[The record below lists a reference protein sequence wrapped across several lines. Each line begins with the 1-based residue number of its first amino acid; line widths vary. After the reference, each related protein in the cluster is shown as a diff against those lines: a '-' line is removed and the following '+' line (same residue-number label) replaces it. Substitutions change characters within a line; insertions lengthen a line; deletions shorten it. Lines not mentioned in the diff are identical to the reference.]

1 MRKILFIICWALAG
15 VGLYSCSLDEPS
27 YGKTTSDNY
36 YQKESDI
43 EQALT
48 GAYLQLR
55 TTWNE
60 YALNHYFVGD
70 CSTDDAL
77 KGGGND
83 GDRAEVRDLSDFTIY
98 TTNGEV
104 GRRWEILYRL
114 INRCNDVIYYA
125 PDAIG
130 NEKLLKRY
138 ANEAKAL
145 RAFGYYCLVTTFGEV
160 PLITTPMQPAEIL
173 QIPRSPLEKVYECI
187 VSDYGMN
194 WRTEYENSSE
204 SVFEIANKVYDKNIA
219 TGTNVP
225 HFFTSRRISGYQG
238 YGFHVPTQDLHDAF
252 DADDPRITYVFT
264 QTGDRYKG
272 DTEAQDNAESPSG
285 YHDYKMT
292 VPAVEKTG
300 FDVWMIS
307 YNIRLIRYSDVL
319 LMYAEVLNENGKP
332 GLALPYLNDVRERAR
347 KTNPIDPR
355 RDQQAYIPATTTNTL
370 PDITETD
377 QERLKEIIWK
387 ERRCELAMEGWR
399 RDDLMRQKRFGTVM
413 RAYATKYNTSKGAN
427 FRDDRDYL
435 FPIPQGE
442 RDKSNNILSQNP
454 GF

>member
-1 MRKILFIICWALAG
+1 MPEWGCIAA
-15 VGLYSCSLDEPS
+15 LDEPS

-130 NEKLLKRY
+130 NEELLKRY

-187 VSDYGMN
+187 VN
-194 WRTEYENSSE
+194 
-204 SVFEIANKVYDKNIA
+204 
-219 TGTNVP
+219 
-225 HFFTSRRISGYQG
+225 
-238 YGFHVPTQDLHDAF
+238 DLTDA
-252 DADDPRITYVFT
+252 
-264 QTGDRYKG
+264 
-272 DTEAQDNAESPSG
+272 S
-285 YHDYKMT
+285 
-292 VPAVEKTG
+292 
-300 FDVWMIS
+300 
-307 YNIRLIRYSDVL
+307 
-319 LMYAEVLNENGKP
+319 
-332 GLALPYLNDVRERAR
+332 ALPA
-347 KTNPIDPR
+347 K
-355 RDQQAYIPATTTNTL
+355 
-370 PDITETD
+370 
-377 QERLKEIIWK
+377 RL
-387 ERRCELAMEGWR
+387 L
-399 RDDLMRQKRFGTVM
+399 
-413 RAYATKYNTSKGAN
+413 
-427 FRDDRDYL
+427 
-435 FPIPQGE
+435 
-442 RDKSNNILSQNP
+442 
-454 GF
+454 

>member
-1 MRKILFIICWALAG
+1 M
-15 VGLYSCSLDEPS
+15 YSCSLDEPS

-98 TTNGEV
+98 TTNGEI

-130 NEKLLKRY
+130 NEELLKRY

-187 VSDYGMN
+187 VN
-194 WRTEYENSSE
+194 
-204 SVFEIANKVYDKNIA
+204 
-219 TGTNVP
+219 
-225 HFFTSRRISGYQG
+225 
-238 YGFHVPTQDLHDAF
+238 DLTDA
-252 DADDPRITYVFT
+252 
-264 QTGDRYKG
+264 
-272 DTEAQDNAESPSG
+272 S
-285 YHDYKMT
+285 
-292 VPAVEKTG
+292 
-300 FDVWMIS
+300 
-307 YNIRLIRYSDVL
+307 
-319 LMYAEVLNENGKP
+319 
-332 GLALPYLNDVRERAR
+332 ALPA
-347 KTNPIDPR
+347 
-355 RDQQAYIPATTTNTL
+355 
-370 PDITETD
+370 
-377 QERLKEIIWK
+377 KEITLKMMLIVQHVALLK
-387 ERRCELAMEGWR
+387 QCL
-399 RDDLMRQKRFGTVM
+399 LKHTCSKVILPLPKRYFM
-413 RAYATKYNTSKGAN
+413 ILLKWTKT
-427 FRDDRDYL
+427 
-435 FPIPQGE
+435 IHC
-442 RDKSNNILSQNP
+442 
-454 GF
+454 

>member
-130 NEKLLKRY
+130 NEELLKRY

-173 QIPRSPLEKVYECI
+173 QIPV
-187 VSDYGMN
+187 
-194 WRTEYENSSE
+194 
-204 SVFEIANKVYDKNIA
+204 
-219 TGTNVP
+219 
-225 HFFTSRRISGYQG
+225 
-238 YGFHVPTQDLHDAF
+238 
-252 DADDPRITYVFT
+252 IT
-264 QTGDRYKG
+264 
-272 DTEAQDNAESPSG
+272 A
-285 YHDYKMT
+285 
-292 VPAVEKTG
+292 
-300 FDVWMIS
+300 
-307 YNIRLIRYSDVL
+307 
-319 LMYAEVLNENGKP
+319 
-332 GLALPYLNDVRERAR
+332 
-347 KTNPIDPR
+347 
-355 RDQQAYIPATTTNTL
+355 
-370 PDITETD
+370 
-377 QERLKEIIWK
+377 
-387 ERRCELAMEGWR
+387 
-399 RDDLMRQKRFGTVM
+399 
-413 RAYATKYNTSKGAN
+413 
-427 FRDDRDYL
+427 
-435 FPIPQGE
+435 
-442 RDKSNNILSQNP
+442 
-454 GF
+454 